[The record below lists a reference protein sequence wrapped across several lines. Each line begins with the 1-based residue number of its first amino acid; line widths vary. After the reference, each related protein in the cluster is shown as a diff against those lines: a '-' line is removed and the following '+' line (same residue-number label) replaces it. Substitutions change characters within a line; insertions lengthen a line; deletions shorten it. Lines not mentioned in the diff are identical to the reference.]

1 MFPVAVIDTR
11 VNDERRR
18 SRVSTSSSRV
28 RLVRLSLSPRR
39 CGTGAVTGAASAE
52 AGTESTSGGTPESV
66 GSAAGSPSRRG
77 DRADVGPR
85 DSASGAGDATGPS
98 LAHHPLSGSV
108 VSLAHEPP
116 SSPRHGASETPGTS
130 SPRATARTRA
140 ASFAANAGRALRRLE
155 VLAQARQD
163 RREIAVRDGE
173 ARVREARVRG
183 EGVGA
188 TRGSSGKG
196 AAGAAGGSS
205 ALRLGLRHP
214 SIVGALV
221 VGTLKHELH
230 APRGVENAAASPGA
244 PRDPVS
250 RRGSRDWRGRTG
262 AVARTHARGRRARPC
277 CDDGLRP
284 TGALARA
291 FRCSTFFR

>member
-1 MFPVAVIDTR
+1 MATSRGDTR

-18 SRVSTSSSRV
+18 SRVSTSSSHV

-130 SPRATARTRA
+130 SPRATARPRA

-188 TRGSSGKG
+188 TRGRSP
-196 AAGAAGGSS
+196 AA
-205 ALRLGLRHP
+205 
-214 SIVGALV
+214 
-221 VGTLKHELH
+221 
-230 APRGVENAAASPGA
+230 
-244 PRDPVS
+244 
-250 RRGSRDWRGRTG
+250 
-262 AVARTHARGRRARPC
+262 AVARSARVQRQGRRRRRGGFLRLTLGLAPPVHRRRARCRHPQARTSRAAWSRERRRFPRRASRSSIEA
-277 CDDGLRP
+277 GLE
-284 TGALARA
+284 GLARA
-291 FRCSTFFR
+291 HGRGRAYPRSWAPRAPVL